1 MNSKLSS
8 RDRRVFRVRRK
19 LKQPVD
25 TGRLRLSVFRSNQ
38 HIYAQ
43 IIDAAQG
50 LTVAEAN
57 SKVLAPSGKKSDQA
71 KEVGKALADK
81 ALKAGVS
88 KVYFDRGS
96 YRYHGRIKAL
106 ADGAREGGLV
116 F

>member
-1 MNSKLSS
+1 MS
-8 RDRRVFRVRRK
+8 RMSTKTRRTFRVRRK

-43 IIDAAQG
+43 IIDAAKG
-50 LTVAEAN
+50 TTVAEAN
-57 SKVLAPSGKKSDQA
+57 SKVLNPSGKKADQA

-81 ALKAGVS
+81 ALAAGVS

-106 ADGAREGGLV
+106 AEGAREGGLV